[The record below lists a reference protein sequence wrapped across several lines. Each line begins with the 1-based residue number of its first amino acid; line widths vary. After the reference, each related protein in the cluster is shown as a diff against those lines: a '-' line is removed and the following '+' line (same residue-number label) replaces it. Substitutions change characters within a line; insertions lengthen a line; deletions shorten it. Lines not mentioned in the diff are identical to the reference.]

1 MSKLKCYHTSGMYK
15 NIRSLISKE
24 DASRLADLIRAQP
37 LRQDD
42 DQVPG
47 SRGVWYSLPFCNT
60 LLGMLCE
67 RVSKEAGRKLL
78 PTYTYCRIYTDG
90 NDLKPHRD
98 RPSCEWSVT
107 INLSQTDPWPI
118 YMDGK
123 EIVQSVGDGALYQG
137 CEVYHW
143 RKPFKG
149 SEYIQVF
156 LHYVDANGPYKDYI
170 HDSCTKPC
178 TDSEISYKYTV
189 SNPNL
194 QQWYKFTEGFTPD
207 ECDTIVS
214 MFKNQDLGKAQ
225 VGDGAVN
232 ESVRKSLV
240 YWIPKVKRYN
250 WIYERI
256 LSLSGKANDSFYKF
270 DLTEIMESLQ
280 FTVYDESFKGR
291 YDWHVDGG
299 GKELQGMRKLSVVVQ
314 LSDPCSYEGGEL
326 QFGTS
331 VDEKIEVADKNK
343 GCVVLFPSYMRHR
356 ATEVTKGTRY
366 SLVVWISG
374 PPFR

>member
-1 MSKLKCYHTSGMYK
+1 M
-15 NIRSLISKE
+15 ISKE
-24 DASRLADLIRAQP
+24 DASLLADRIRSTP
-37 LRQDD
+37 SSLFDD
-42 DQVPG
+42 EQITG
-47 SRGVWYSLPFCNT
+47 CRGIWYSLPFCNT

-90 NDLKPHRD
+90 NELKPHTD

-156 LHYVDANGPYKDYI
+156 LHYVDANGPYKDYV
-170 HDSCTKPC
+170 HDSHLKHST
-178 TDSEISYKYTV
+178 EQELSYKYMLT
-189 SNPNL
+189 NPNH
-194 QQWYKFTEGFTPD
+194 QNWYKFIGGFTSE
-207 ECDTIVS
+207 ECDRIVS
-214 MFKNQDLGKAQ
+214 IFKNQDLKMAR
-225 VGDGAVN
+225 VGEITDGGNVD
-232 ESVRKSLV
+232 ESIRKSLV
-240 YWIPKVKRYN
+240 FWVPKLPKYS

-256 LSLSGKANDSFYKF
+256 LQLSGKANDDFYKF
-270 DLTEIMESLQ
+270 DLTEIAEHLQ
-280 FTVYDESFKGR
+280 FTMYDESFGGR
-291 YDWHVDGG
+291 YDWHVDSSGRETQCG
-299 GKELQGMRKLSVVVQ
+299 ARKLSVVVQ

-331 VDEKIEVADKNK
+331 TDDRLQVADKNK

-366 SLVVWISG
+366 SLVTWITG

>member
-1 MSKLKCYHTSGMYK
+1 
-15 NIRSLISKE
+15 
-24 DASRLADLIRAQP
+24 
-37 LRQDD
+37 
-42 DQVPG
+42 
-47 SRGVWYSLPFCNT
+47 
-60 LLGMLCE
+60 
-67 RVSKEAGRKLL
+67 
-78 PTYTYCRIYTDG
+78 
-90 NDLKPHRD
+90 
-98 RPSCEWSVT
+98 
-107 INLSQTDPWPI
+107 
-118 YMDGK
+118 MDGK